1 MSTPD
6 RRLHARRGLRTRSC
20 FNGHDVSP
28 AQLCVLE
35 IGAASIVVCGPACE
49 TEARARI
56 LRRIHDSP
64 VAALQQALS
73 DWQSGTGPPGVVLAL
88 LDLAAEEVMARAS
101 VLKLAQEA
109 FYTARD
115 HARCGTGDRSGGAD
129 PETEP
134 SGTTNSPKSTLVE
147 VALAVPD
154 DPADNRS
161 VAPGCRAR

>member
-6 RRLHARRGLRTRSC
+6 RRVHARRGLRTRSC

-35 IGAASIVVCGPACE
+35 IGAASIVVCEPACE

-88 LDLAAEEVMARAS
+88 LDLAAEEAMARAS

-109 FYTARD
+109 FHTARD
-115 HARCGTGDRSGGAD
+115 RRDAAL
-129 PETEP
+129 ET
-134 SGTTNSPKSTLVE
+134 
-147 VALAVPD
+147 ALA
-154 DPADNRS
+154 ARIRRLNR
-161 VAPGCRAR
+161 P

>member
-88 LDLAAEEVMARAS
+88 LDLAAEEVMARPS

-109 FYTARD
+109 FHTARD
-115 HARCGTGDRSGGAD
+115 RRDAAL
-129 PETEP
+129 ET
-134 SGTTNSPKSTLVE
+134 
-147 VALAVPD
+147 ALA
-154 DPADNRS
+154 ARIRRLNR
-161 VAPGCRAR
+161 P

>member
-6 RRLHARRGLRTRSC
+6 RRLHARRRPRTRSC

-73 DWQSGTGPPGVVLAL
+73 DWRGGTGAPSVVLVL

-109 FYTARD
+109 FHTARD
-115 HARCGTGDRSGGAD
+115 RRDAAL
-129 PETEP
+129 ET
-134 SGTTNSPKSTLVE
+134 
-147 VALAVPD
+147 ALA
-154 DPADNRS
+154 ARIRRLNR
-161 VAPGCRAR
+161 PGRRTPPSRLWWKSR

>member
-1 MSTPD
+1 MSIPD
-6 RRLHARRGLRTRSC
+6 HRLHARRGRRTRSC

-88 LDLAAEEVMARAS
+88 LDLAAEEAMARAS

-109 FYTARD
+109 FHTARD
-115 HARCGTGDRSGGAD
+115 RRDAAL
-129 PETEP
+129 ET
-134 SGTTNSPKSTLVE
+134 
-147 VALAVPD
+147 ALA
-154 DPADNRS
+154 ARIRRLNR
-161 VAPGCRAR
+161 PGLRTPLRRL

>member
-88 LDLAAEEVMARAS
+88 LDLAAEEAMARAS

-109 FYTARD
+109 FHTARD
-115 HARCGTGDRSGGAD
+115 RRDAGL
-129 PETEP
+129 ET
-134 SGTTNSPKSTLVE
+134 
-147 VALAVPD
+147 ALAGQI
-154 DPADNRS
+154 RRLKR
-161 VAPGCRAR
+161 PGLRTPPSRL

>member
-20 FNGHDVSP
+20 FNRHDVSP

-109 FYTARD
+109 FHTARD
-115 HARCGTGDRSGGAD
+115 RRDAAL
-129 PETEP
+129 ET
-134 SGTTNSPKSTLVE
+134 
-147 VALAVPD
+147 ALA
-154 DPADNRS
+154 ARIRILKR
-161 VAPGCRAR
+161 PGRRTTPRRL

>member
-88 LDLAAEEVMARAS
+88 LDLAAEEAMARAS

-109 FYTARD
+109 FHTARD
-115 HARCGTGDRSGGAD
+115 RRDAALETALVARIRRLNRPGRRT
-129 PETEP
+129 PP
-134 SGTTNSPKSTLVE
+134 SRLWWKS
-147 VALAVPD
+147 
-154 DPADNRS
+154 R
-161 VAPGCRAR
+161 